1 MKKIFFVA
9 VMMLMAVTMSANNDD
24 VTPSDLTKQVVVK
37 KGQPVTN
44 SQSKSQDKKQQQ
56 VPTNNN
62 SGFGLYNGLN
72 GTFISFKGFAPY
84 EKQPLDNCYW
94 PRFGVQVGAGYA
106 QSYFTYEGVL
116 EYMQTNIRYS
126 DEMPEYLNS
135 IMGSV
140 RIGGMLPIQLGSTVL
155 LIPNVKGQ
163 LGGVFGLTSSYA
175 TRFQASVIGGL
186 DFGFRLGKNTITL
199 GFAYEYRWIV
209 DNTSTLGFGL
219 MGGQLAFIF

>member
-1 MKKIFFVA
+1 MEKIFVIA
-9 VMMLMAVTMSANNDD
+9 VMMLMAATSMSANNND
-24 VTPSDLTKQVVVK
+24 VKPGDLTKQVVVNK
-37 KGQPVTN
+37 KQSAN
-44 SQSKSQDKKQQQ
+44 SSQSKSQDNKQQ
-56 VPTNNN
+56 VPVN
-62 SGFGLYNGLN
+62 STSGVGLYNGLN

-84 EKQPLDNCYW
+84 EKQPIENCYW
-94 PRFGVQVGAGYA
+94 PRFGIQVGAGYA

-116 EYMQTNIRYS
+116 EYMQTNIRFS
-126 DEMPEYLNS
+126 DEKPEYLNS
-135 IMGSV
+135 LLGSV
-140 RIGGMLPIQLGSTVL
+140 RIGGMLPVQLGSTVL
-155 LIPNVKGQ
+155 LIPTVKGQ
-163 LGGVFGLTSSYA
+163 LGGVFCLTSSYA

>member
-1 MKKIFFVA
+1 MEKIFFVA

-84 EKQPLDNCYW
+84 EKQPLNNCYW